1 MDWKTIYRVAA
12 TAVACVLGAGFV
24 SGQEMWQFF
33 ASFGKIGIV
42 GLAISVLLFCG
53 ATAVIVWYAG
63 EIKAKDMEMMVASG
77 HHRAVKWSVTAFE
90 LTLHY
95 VFYVLMT
102 AGTGAL
108 GEYFGL
114 PIWVGSVLFC
124 VVCTAV
130 SMLGI
135 KKLAK
140 VFGWLVPILTVA
152 AIAVAIRSLFLPA
165 DAIPDTHPSATRL
178 TANWFIS
185 AVIYFCFNF
194 VGSVPLLVGVVRGE
208 KAKGAAFGALLALL
222 PLGGLA
228 FCLLIAVMA
237 HQGSAAHHLPM
248 MELAAACGP
257 VWRYLY
263 GILLL
268 GGIFSTGFSSQ
279 GALNDYF
286 GLFGFKKKWVLLLS
300 VALSGVAFAIAL
312 FGFKD
317 LVGAIYPILGY
328 IGFVPITVIVVRAL
342 IHFIRKHKTP
352 KQDLPVQDPEQ
363 TDPAI
368 END

>member
-1 MDWKTIYRVAA
+1 MDWKMIYRVAA

-33 ASFGKIGIV
+33 VSFGKIGIV
-42 GLAISVLLFCG
+42 GLAIAVLLFCG
-53 ATAVIVWYAG
+53 AVAVVVWYAG
-63 EIKAKDMEMMVASG
+63 EIGARDMEMMVAPG

-114 PIWVGSVLFC
+114 PSWLGAVLFC

-130 SMLGI
+130 SSLGI

-165 DAIPDTHPSATRL
+165 DAIPDPGDITATRL

-208 KAKGAAFGALLALL
+208 KPKGAALGALLALL

-228 FCLLIAVMA
+228 FCLLIAVMV

-257 VWRYLY
+257 VWKYLY

-300 VALSGVAFAIAL
+300 VTLSGIAFAIAL

-328 IGFVPITVIVVRAL
+328 IGFIPIAAIVVRAA
-342 IHFIRKHKTP
+342 IHFVRKRKTA
-352 KQDLPVQDPEQ
+352 KQEPEK
-363 TDPAI
+363 TEPTT
-368 END
+368 ENE